1 MRLDPDHE
9 APGTRP
15 GGDFRHHPL
24 LPWAMLSRGELLA
37 AVLTLVRAW
46 VAEGRPHP
54 KGVAMGSFDE
64 WVHTV
69 GGILAVAGVDGF
81 LANAREVLE
90 QSDPDV
96 DAWWGLLALARSHL
110 PHYWTAADLAAEVE
124 AAGLGGDELPADFGE
139 TDRPGFASR
148 VAYALRKKCG
158 RRFGSCR
165 LNRAA
170 DPSRHARY
178 WIEVTGSEPP
188 EDFPW

>member
-1 MRLDPDHE
+1 
-9 APGTRP
+9 
-15 GGDFRHHPL
+15 
-24 LPWAMLSRGELLA
+24 
-37 AVLTLVRAW
+37 
-46 VAEGRPHP
+46 
-54 KGVAMGSFDE
+54 MGSFDE

-96 DAWWGLLALARSHL
+96 DVWWGLLALARSHL

-178 WIEVTGSEPP
+178 WIEVTGSEPRRTSLGEDENSQRCRMLRTSRISPAVP
-188 EDFPW
+188 EWLQVKAHSA